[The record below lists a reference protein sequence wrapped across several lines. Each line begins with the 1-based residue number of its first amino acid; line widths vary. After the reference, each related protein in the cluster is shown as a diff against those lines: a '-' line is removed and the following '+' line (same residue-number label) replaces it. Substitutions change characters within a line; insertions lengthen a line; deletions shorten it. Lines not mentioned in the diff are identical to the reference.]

1 MSTSRAS
8 ASSRF
13 SSSFVL
19 AHAGSPRRADAATN
33 PRRASD
39 PKPPGMPSPI
49 VSPPPVA
56 MPASAATRHG
66 LDAAMIDE
74 YALARVAEEEE
85 APPPE
90 RAIGARASLRRRIA
104 CGETRAAL
112 RVLARS
118 R

>member
-1 MSTSRAS
+1 
-8 ASSRF
+8 
-13 SSSFVL
+13 
-19 AHAGSPRRADAATN
+19 
-33 PRRASD
+33 
-39 PKPPGMPSPI
+39 
-49 VSPPPVA
+49 

-74 YALARVAEEEE
+74 YALARVAEEE